1 MEDNVNSIIN
11 KTLSIISDY
20 YNGKESNYDKIVQI
34 INELHNYIKT
44 IKMSIINA
52 QITLKISENC
62 TNKFYPELINTTNYQ
77 NIINQIKNN
86 IDQLKISY
94 RCLEK
99 YLILGEKNNQYPDL
113 YAAYLLSINLSLLI
127 DNIMENIK
135 VIRLYEKS
143 LQSGFEVNNITC
155 NSNELNINELTNIL
169 NNTIKN
175 VRRI

>member
-113 YAAYLLSINLSLLI
+113 DAAYLLSINLSLLI

-143 LQSGFEVNNITC
+143 LKSGFEVNNITC
-155 NSNELNINELTNIL
+155 NSNELKINELTNIL